1 MDNTIYKLQE
11 DYLAIQEHE
20 RTILSTLDE
29 RFLIHLGFT
38 LANPRS
44 VLKRYEMSLQR
55 NLVHVD
61 VMDNRTFVFYL
72 DNKHVPNV
80 STTRDLINLINL
92 FK

>member
-11 DYLAIQEHE
+11 DYLAIQENE

-38 LANPRS
+38 LANPQS
-44 VLKRYEMSLQR
+44 TLKRYEMSLQR
-55 NLVHVD
+55 NLIHVD
-61 VMDNRTFVFYL
+61 VMDNRTFIFYL